1 MIRVGGAG
9 GGKWTEGLPVR
20 FEWLALSQ
28 RICPFCKL
36 IHAADSGQCLVNA
49 VTVEVNWPKNQMSGF
64 ACVHW
69 PTVWIRQ
76 DAKLAD
82 ISTVATQFW
91 SGGHPAHFC
100 GSLGDS
106 EEGTARL
113 VISAPVITALR
124 IWPNRSVNVFGVC
137 GIKMVLL

>member
-1 MIRVGGAG
+1 MDRRCGGDQDQ
-9 GGKWTEGLPVR
+9 
-20 FEWLALSQ
+20 ALSAS
-28 RICPFCKL
+28 RR
-36 IHAADSGQCLVNA
+36 ANR
-49 VTVEVNWPKNQMSGF
+49 N
-64 ACVHW
+64 
-69 PTVWIRQ
+69 
-76 DAKLAD
+76 DAGLLLELLLENNFPERSLRECAPAED
-82 ISTVATQFW
+82 RTVATQFW
-91 SGGHPAHFC
+91 SGGHLVHFC